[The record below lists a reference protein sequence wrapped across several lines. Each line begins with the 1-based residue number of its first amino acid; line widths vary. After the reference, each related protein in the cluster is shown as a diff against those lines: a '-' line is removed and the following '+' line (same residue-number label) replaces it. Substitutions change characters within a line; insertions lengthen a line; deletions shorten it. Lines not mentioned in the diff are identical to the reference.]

1 MTSIICFMRER
12 LQHPICEEPAESR
25 EDEMQAVNSVWLLGE
40 YKSVLADSHNLLSGV
55 NVSTD

>member
-1 MTSIICFMRER
+1 MGDRYWNKVH
-12 LQHPICEEPAESR
+12 L
-25 EDEMQAVNSVWLLGE
+25 EDKMHAGDCVWLLGE